1 MAAPGKPRQIR
12 IQYVKPVN
20 PAHQPILDELKRA
33 RGLERMQALL
43 APIRLPRPLL
53 LKLDSCDGD
62 ANAWY
67 DEGEIVVCYEYV
79 AEIMKIAPEKVPP
92 IGITKLDTIVGPL
105 IDTVLHEAGHA
116 VFDLLKI
123 PVFGREEDAADLLS
137 AYIMLKLGQSE
148 ARRLIIGTA
157 YQYRTDIQNPSVTMD
172 VKSFSDVHGLPAQRF
187 YNVLCIAYGADKKL
201 FADVVEQGYLPKDRA
216 ESCDDEYKQVDLAY
230 RKLLMPHVD
239 ASLRKKPSAIGAGCR
254 GNNDLAP
261 GDPCRCWQRGVRNR
275 GHSRIRVGDVSVSG
289 HAGRELLRFDRSVV
303 AFRRRKLSTSRK
315 VAMVLG
321 GVDFHGLP
329 FPWISSE
336 PEEHCDQNL

>member
-1 MAAPGKPRQIR
+1 MAGKPRQIR

-20 PAHQPILDELKRA
+20 PAHQPIHDELKRA

-137 AYIMLKLGQSE
+137 AYIMLKLGKSE
-148 ARRLIIGTA
+148 SRRLIIGTA
-157 YQYRTDIQNPSVTMD
+157 YQYRTDIQNPSVTIE
-172 VKSFSDVHGLPAQRF
+172 VKSFSDEHGLPAQRF

-216 ESCDDEYKQVDLAY
+216 FAYTKLLNPYVD
-230 RKLLMPHVD
+230 RKL
-239 ASLRKKPSAIGAGCR
+239 AKKALR
-254 GNNDLAP
+254 D
-261 GDPCRCWQRGVRNR
+261 W
-275 GHSRIRVGDVSVSG
+275 SR
-289 HAGRELLRFDRSVV
+289 V
-303 AFRRRKLSTSRK
+303 AR
-315 VAMVLG
+315 
-321 GVDFHGLP
+321 
-329 FPWISSE
+329 
-336 PEEHCDQNL
+336 Q

>member
-20 PAHQPILDELKRA
+20 PAHQPIHDELKRA
-33 RGLERMQALL
+33 RALERVQALL

-79 AEIMKIAPEKVPP
+79 EEILKIAPEKVPP

-105 IDTVLHEAGHA
+105 IDTVLHEAAHA

-137 AYIMLKLGQSE
+137 AYIMLKLGKSE

-239 ASLRKKPSAIGAGCR
+239 
-254 GNNDLAP
+254 
-261 GDPCRCWQRGVRNR
+261 
-275 GHSRIRVGDVSVSG
+275 
-289 HAGRELLRFDRSVV
+289 
-303 AFRRRKLSTSRK
+303 RKLAKKALSDWSR
-315 VAMVLG
+315 V
-321 GVDFHGLP
+321 P
-329 FPWISSE
+329 R
-336 PEEHCDQNL
+336 Q